1 MFFDKTLYS
10 HSASAPSPPSGVYV
24 GNDKLPGKPEKC
36 RGGGGCDKLASHPGE
51 SSNTTSRYSYI
62 KYRGKLRL
70 GGPIGS
76 STDCILLPLH

>member
-10 HSASAPSPPSGVYV
+10 HSASPPPSGVSV

-36 RGGGGCDKLASHPGE
+36 RGGGCDKLASHPGG
-51 SSNTTSRYSYI
+51 SSHTTSRYSYI
-62 KYRGKLRL
+62 KNRGKLRL

-76 STDCILLPLH
+76 STDCTLLPLH